1 MKEVIAASN
10 TSDYEM
16 KKLIDD
22 FKITK
27 NILKESRDE
36 IENGFKNLSEEQ
48 ETLAAE
54 NGKFDVDVSE
64 ILKINA
70 GGGIISVTWDTLM
83 QIKGAIIEDLFCGRG
98 VKRLLRDGEGRIFLD
113 INPVWFRAVVDYL
126 NGRKITP
133 SGSNLVNPHV
143 GKDND
148 IVLQQLLL
156 EFGLEGDGIIYNEK
170 YVKKLKV
177 RKNKEK

>member
-54 NGKFDVDVSE
+54 NGKFDVDGSE

-70 GGGIISVTWDTLM
+70 GGEIISVTWDTLM
-83 QIKGAIIEDLFCGRG
+83 QIKGMIIEDLFCGRWE
-98 VKRLLRDGEGRIFLD
+98 KRLLRDGEGRIFLG
-113 INPVWFRAVVDYL
+113 INPV
-126 NGRKITP
+126 
-133 SGSNLVNPHV
+133 
-143 GKDND
+143 
-148 IVLQQLLL
+148 
-156 EFGLEGDGIIYNEK
+156 
-170 YVKKLKV
+170 
-177 RKNKEK
+177 